1 MSSLLDQAL
10 LQVEHV
16 KSFCN
21 FTIVLNIEDQ
31 ERRPPAHLVD
41 VRSGPTLRPD
51 PLLRR
56 TFDPEIWHG
65 LGVVGLWAAIDAF
78 RERKGKKAGQ
88 MAPGSLA
95 CSPRFAAARRLGRGG
110 WFTTPLCAQ
119 LRRSSRWLLLVL
131 RWPAKTQPRPHHRFT
146 QPGLAVPLTSGT
158 GSQFDGHSVKL
169 TIVDL
174 RYYVEQ
180 AVAILRALDPVW

>member
-1 MSSLLDQAL
+1 MTVMGTRKSSEGVRGRLRSVKGNVNDFTGGGAHFTDMSSLLDQAL

-110 WFTTPLCAQ
+110 
-119 LRRSSRWLLLVL
+119 
-131 RWPAKTQPRPHHRFT
+131 
-146 QPGLAVPLTSGT
+146 
-158 GSQFDGHSVKL
+158 
-169 TIVDL
+169 
-174 RYYVEQ
+174 
-180 AVAILRALDPVW
+180 